1 MGTDYWKSFSEGE
14 DLCDVET
21 VEELEASAKAIV
33 EGESVNEALV
43 RGFLSE
49 LGQWAG
55 AYPPEEE
62 ESQNRVL
69 AIIKLLE
76 DFIK

>member
-33 EGESVNEALV
+33 EGESVDEALID
-43 RGFLSE
+43 GFLCE

-55 AYPPEEE
+55 AYPPSEKEK
-62 ESQNRVL
+62 QDRVL